1 MVSTVTTST
10 VTTVTTIAAMGLGF
24 VIGIAA
30 IVALV
35 VFLTVKELV
44 SASQFPHFRLLG
56 RYLNVGVL
64 PLVIAFGVIVVVKV
78 GETLT

>member
-10 VTTVTTIAAMGLGF
+10 ITAVTTIAAMGLGF

-30 IVALV
+30 VVVLVA
-35 VFLTVKELV
+35 FLTVKELV
-44 SASQFPHFRLLG
+44 SISQFPHFRLLG

-64 PLVIAFGVIVVVKV
+64 PLVIAFGAIVVVKV
-78 GETLT
+78 GEALA